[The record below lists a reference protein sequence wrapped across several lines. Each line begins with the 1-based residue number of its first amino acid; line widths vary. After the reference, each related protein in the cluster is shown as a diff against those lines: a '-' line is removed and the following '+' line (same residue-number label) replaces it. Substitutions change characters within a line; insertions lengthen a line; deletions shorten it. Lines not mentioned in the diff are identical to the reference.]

1 MTAAAPY
8 YSDDSVTIY
17 HGNSVEVLA
26 KLGATV
32 DATVFSPP
40 YNVEIEYADH
50 VDAMSWADYR
60 KLAADICTCIA
71 AVQPHGRTWVNV
83 TPIVPTVSIDGGDH
97 SGRGSNP
104 RTSLL
109 RIWDHA
115 LAGGS
120 HEVWDYVAWA
130 TPGRGPGCAWG
141 SWESP
146 AGPNMRGE
154 WETIIAAHT
163 GPSWSRETPANFVGT
178 KDTIGGWIDLTTNV
192 WRIKPQARGPETGN
206 HPAPFPTDL
215 AERCIRL
222 STWPGETV
230 LDPFMGSGTTLV
242 AARDLGRKAIGI
254 DMSERYCEIAA
265 SRLAQGALDFSGAA

>member
-1 MTAAAPY
+1 MIEPY
-8 YSDDSVTIY
+8 YSDDHVTIY
-17 HGNSVEVLA
+17 HGDA
-26 KLGATV
+26 RDILGAGCLT

-50 VDAMSWADYR
+50 ADAMSWDEYQELAD
-60 KLAADICTCIA
+60 AICA
-71 AVQPHGRTWVNV
+71 GVVASQPHGRTWVNV
-83 TPIVPTVSIDGGDH
+83 TPIVPTEAIPAGDH

-109 RIWDHA
+109 RIWDAA
-115 LAGGS
+115 LDASGHG
-120 HEVWDYVAWA
+120 VWDYVAWA

-154 WETIIAAHT
+154 WEAIIAAHT
-163 GPSWSRETPANFVGT
+163 GPSWSRETPDAHKGT
-178 KDTIGGWIDLTTNV
+178 KDSQGNWIDLTTNV
-192 WRIKPQARGPETGN
+192 WRIQPQSRGTETGH
-206 HPAPFPTDL
+206 HPAPYPVQL

-230 LDPFMGSGTTLV
+230 LDPFMGSGTTLR
-242 AARDLGRKAIGI
+242 AAKNLGRKSIGI
-254 DMSERYCEIAA
+254 DVSERYCEIAA
-265 SRLAQGALDFSGAA
+265 KRLAQEVLAL